1 MEPGEPR
8 IPLIT
13 DREALDGPGRA
24 AFDRIVESR
33 GAMLRPFELLL
44 HSPGMAERVAEL
56 GHAIRFDS
64 RLSDADRELA
74 TLAAGRATGCAFVW
88 ESHLGS
94 ARAAGVDEETIVAL
108 ETGSSGLPAR
118 AADIVAFVRG
128 VCGPEPASDET
139 FRAAHDR
146 LGDDAM
152 VELALTVGYYS
163 MLALTMRAFRAC

>member
-1 MEPGEPR
+1 MGLPHECASGRPPGGQRGELAIGIGQPRVEP
-8 IPLIT
+8 
-13 DREALDGPGRA
+13 D
-24 AFDRIVESR
+24 
-33 GAMLRPFELLL
+33 
-44 HSPGMAERVAEL
+44 RVAELRDPL

-94 ARAAGVDEETIVAL
+94 ARAAGVDAETIVAL
-108 ETGSSGLPAR
+108 EAGSRRLPAR

-128 VCGPEPASDET
+128 VCGPEPVSDET